1 MQGSAVVVKG
11 CQPFSSMESSIN
23 ASHINCHSLMRI
35 CSKTDLLM
43 IGLLRRPQQDSHVIS
58 FFIQKDDRSVISW
71 SAAAWLE
78 SRYAVCRVQWA
89 LPSSHSFSGCRE
101 LGRLD
106 IKKKNLIL
114 FRFRKYSQITFRTN
128 SGAML
133 SLFLLA
139 PSDWQAT
146 EEVIHRNTDTQ
157 GTSRVLRYVLII
169 CWSGNQ
175 R

>member
-1 MQGSAVVVKG
+1 
-11 CQPFSSMESSIN
+11 
-23 ASHINCHSLMRI
+23 MRI

-43 IGLLRRPQQDSHVIS
+43 IGLLLRPQQDSRVIS

-78 SRYAVCRVQWA
+78 SRYAVLLCVGWNGLRLLLRA
-89 LPSSHSFSGCRE
+89 FSGCRG
-101 LGRLD
+101 LGKLD
-106 IKKKNLIL
+106 IKKKKNQIL
-114 FRFRKYSQITFRTN
+114 FRFKKYSQITFRTN

-139 PSDWQAT
+139 PSDWQAA
-146 EEVIHRNTDTQ
+146 EEVVHKNTDTQ
-157 GTSRVLRYVLII
+157 GTSCVLRYVLII